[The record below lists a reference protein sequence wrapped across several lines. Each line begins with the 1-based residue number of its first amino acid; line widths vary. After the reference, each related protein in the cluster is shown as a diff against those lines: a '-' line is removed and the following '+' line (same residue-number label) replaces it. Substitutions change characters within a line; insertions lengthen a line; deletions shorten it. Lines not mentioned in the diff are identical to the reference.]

1 MQTSR
6 EWIAPSLNT
15 NQTHYAHTKTRIHTL
30 FLALSC
36 ALTNTCSFSAHTTH
50 NHPLSSIQITQTYT
64 HTHNTHTQLHTTDSA
79 YLKRHTSQ
87 LGHSVK
93 ERERKKEGRILGG
106 SSAVGCLMGSA
117 RPLIT
122 EMVLLAMTAES
133 TAKHTGRHWH
143 IHDVIL
149 PSRSPGLIFQ

>member
-1 MQTSR
+1 MNSSFLEHQSDT
-6 EWIAPSLNT
+6 LCTHQNT
-15 NQTHYAHTKTRIHTL
+15 HTHTL
-30 FLALSC
+30 SRSLSC
-36 ALTNTCSFSAHTTH
+36 ALTNTCSFSAHTHTTIH
-50 NHPLSSIQITQTYT
+50 SLQYKSHRHT
-64 HTHNTHTQLHTTDSA
+64 HTHTHTPPHTDSA